1 MGRRRRLKHIP
12 VGGGCSNISFGLP
25 RRRLINFALLAQAI
39 YHGMDVGIIDP
50 CIPGIIPAILA
61 AEAVAGNDEFCMN
74 YVTAE
79 REGRLG

>member
-1 MGRRRRLKHIP
+1 MGRRRRLKPIP
-12 VGGGCSNISFGLP
+12 VGGCSKVRFALP

-50 CIPGIIPAILA
+50 CVPGIIPAIPA
-61 AEAVAGNDEFCMN
+61 AEAVAGSDEFCMN